1 MMIAV
6 SIFNDIILVNKC
18 SLFAGDCIMKKVVC
32 ALATL
37 AFIGSINVV
46 SADDLLRFRLMV
58 IRFMI
63 SLMVIEMSFLVQIDL
78 EVAL

>member
-1 MMIAV
+1 
-6 SIFNDIILVNKC
+6 
-18 SLFAGDCIMKKVVC
+18 MKKVVC

-46 SADDLLRFRLMV
+46 SADDLTRSVSMV

-63 SLMVIEMSFLVQIDL
+63 SLMVIEMSFLVQMDL
-78 EVAL
+78 EVVL

>member
-1 MMIAV
+1 
-6 SIFNDIILVNKC
+6 
-18 SLFAGDCIMKKVVC
+18 MKKVVG
-32 ALATL
+32 ALAVL

-78 EVAL
+78 EVVL

>member
-1 MMIAV
+1 MY
-6 SIFNDIILVNKC
+6 NE
-18 SLFAGDCIMKKVVC
+18 KVVC

-46 SADDLLRFRLMV
+46 SADDL
-58 IRFMI
+58 
-63 SLMVIEMSFLVQIDL
+63 MSFLVQIDL

>member
-1 MMIAV
+1 M
-6 SIFNDIILVNKC
+6 C
-18 SLFAGDCIMKKVVC
+18 HEKVVC

-46 SADDLLRFRLMV
+46 SADDSTRFRLMV

-78 EVAL
+78 EVVL